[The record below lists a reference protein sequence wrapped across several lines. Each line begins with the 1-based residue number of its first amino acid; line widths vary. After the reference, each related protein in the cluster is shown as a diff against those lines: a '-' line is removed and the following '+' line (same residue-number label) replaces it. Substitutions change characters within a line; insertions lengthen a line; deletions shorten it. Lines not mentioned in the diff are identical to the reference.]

1 LKNNFRENKEVHMRA
16 VDIIRKKR
24 DGLSLNKEEIIFF
37 INGIASGDIPD
48 YQISA
53 LTMAIY
59 FQHMTEDEMFH
70 LTMAV
75 VEAGEKL
82 DLSSIKGVPV
92 DKHSTGGVGD
102 KVSLILGPLVA
113 SAGVPVAKMS
123 GRGLGHTGGTVDKLE
138 SIPGFKCELD
148 KETFIKQIN
157 DIQVG
162 IISQTGN
169 LAPADKKMYAIR
181 DVTATV
187 ENTALIAAS
196 VVSKKLAAG
205 NKNIVFDVKVGK
217 GAFMKTEP
225 RAIDLAKTMVDLVAK
240 AGGKAVAVISQMNQP
255 LGREVGNANEVM
267 ESIETLKNQGPV
279 DLTNLCLALGSQMLI
294 IGGKVETLEEARK
307 ILWEKL
313 EDGSALEKFKQMLER
328 QGGDIKVIDDYS
340 ILKQPTNRLDI
351 VAEKVGWVTA
361 LDAMKVGRASNLLGA
376 GRRRTGDNID
386 HAAGIHLAKKEGDKV
401 EIGDVLCTFMWAN
414 KTADIAAA
422 TGRIREA
429 YYISMEQPQARPVVL
444 RVVE

>member
-1 LKNNFRENKEVHMRA
+1 MRA

-24 DGLSLNKEEIIFF
+24 DGLSLNKEEIDFF
-37 INGIASGDIPD
+37 IKGVASGEVPD

-59 FQHMTEDEMFH
+59 FQHMTEEEMFN

-75 VEAGEKL
+75 VEAGEQL
-82 DLSSIKGVPV
+82 DLSSIKGIPV

-102 KVSLILGPLVA
+102 KVSLVLGPLVA

-138 SIPGFKCELD
+138 SIPGFQCELE
-148 KETFIKQIN
+148 KNVFIKQIN
-157 DIQVG
+157 EIQVG

-225 RAIDLAKTMVDLVAK
+225 RAIDLAKTMVDLVAR
-240 AGGKAVAVISQMNQP
+240 AGGKSVAVISQMNQP
-255 LGREVGNANEVM
+255 LGQEVGNANEVM
-267 ESIETLKNQGPV
+267 EAIETLKNRGPL
-279 DLTNLCLALGSQMLI
+279 DLTNLCLTLGSQMLT
-294 IGGKVETLEEARK
+294 IGGRTETPEEARK
-307 ILWEKL
+307 ILIENL
-313 EDGSALEKFKQMLER
+313 ENGSALKKFKEMVEH
-328 QGGDIKVIDDYS
+328 QGGNAAVVDDYS
-340 ILKQPTNRLDI
+340 VMEQPTNSLDI
-351 VAEKVGWVTA
+351 LAEKAGWVTS
-361 LDAMKVGRASNLLGA
+361 LDAMKVGGASSLLGA
-376 GRRRTGDNID
+376 GRRKKGDEVD
-386 HAAGIHLAKKEGDKV
+386 HSAGIHLAKKEGDPV
-401 EIGDVLCTFMWAN
+401 EIGEVLCTFMWSN
-414 KTADIAAA
+414 ENADIEAA
-422 TGRIREA
+422 TERIREA
-429 YYISMEQPQARPVVL
+429 YYVSMERPQARPIVL
-444 RVVE
+444 RIVE